1 MDAVKYFEEKRR
13 MFDKLGRIDLECEG
27 VSCNECPFATR
38 NNGKDL
44 NCDHFELVYPEL
56 AVEIVE
62 KWSAENPQKTILH
75 DFLEKHPNAPLRES
89 GLPKYVC
96 PNLLGYIDME
106 KESCPDCV
114 GCWNRPLEG

>member
-1 MDAVKYFEEKRR
+1 MDAIKYFKEKKR
-13 MFDKLGRIDLECEG
+13 MCDKIKRDCYKCPLGQTNNGRKANCEG
-27 VSCNECPFATR
+27 LQL
-38 NNGKDL
+38 G
-44 NCDHFELVYPEL
+44 YPEES
-56 AVEIVE
+56 VEIVE
-62 KWSAENPQKTILH
+62 KWSLENPQKTMLQ

-106 KESCPDCV
+106 KENCPDCV